1 MVAHAAFKYD
11 NAAFKYDNTAS
22 KCDNT
27 ACKCDNAASECDN
40 GASKCDIA
48 AFKCTDKIA
57 PAAAFAPSGGVSD
70 RMRPNP
76 GCRSLRSLALGW
88 GLITPSGCSLNAC
101 VQNEIQIPFHKLS

>member
-1 MVAHAAFKYD
+1 MVAH
-11 NAAFKYDNTAS
+11 TAS
-22 KCDNT
+22 KCDNA
-27 ACKCDNAASECDN
+27 ACKCDI
-40 GASKCDIA
+40 GVSKWGDA
-48 AFKCTDKIA
+48 AFKWGDGAFKFTDKIA

>member
-1 MVAHAAFKYD
+1 MVAHGAFK
-11 NAAFKYDNTAS
+11 
-22 KCDNT
+22 CDI
-27 ACKCDNAASECDN
+27 
-40 GASKCDIA
+40 GVSKCDIVA
-48 AFKCTDKIA
+48 SKWGDGTFKFTDKIA
-57 PAAAFAPSGGVSD
+57 PATAFAPSGGVSD